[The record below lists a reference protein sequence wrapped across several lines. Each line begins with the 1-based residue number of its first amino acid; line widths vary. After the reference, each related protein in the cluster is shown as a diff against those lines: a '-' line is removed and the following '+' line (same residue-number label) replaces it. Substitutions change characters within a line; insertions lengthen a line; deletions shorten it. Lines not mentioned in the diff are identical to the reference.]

1 MTNFSGIQNTIMNL
15 LLMFCVL
22 CLMSMSVSMAGDAP
36 LSGGKA
42 NILWTQTLRHRVTY
56 IQDGTHGPVIYDVQD
71 PNCPYCHVLYE
82 NESPLIKSGKLIV
95 RYIPVAI
102 LTPGSQG
109 EAAAWLQSPHPLIAL
124 QHFENIVGDA
134 FRSENTTSLPTVTA
148 SASTRI
154 KLHDN
159 LLVIRSLGVT
169 GTPAII
175 YRTEDGR
182 IKIIMGLIS
191 RHRLVAMLPYLK

>member
-1 MTNFSGIQNTIMNL
+1 MTNYSGIQNIMNSF
-15 LLMFCVL
+15 LMFCVL
-22 CLMSMSVSMAGDAP
+22 CLMSMSVAMAGDAP
-36 LSGGKA
+36 HSGGKA
-42 NILWTQTLRHRVTY
+42 NILWTQILRHRVTY
-56 IQDGTHGPVIYDVQD
+56 IQDGTLGPVIYDVQD

-82 NESPLIKSGKLIV
+82 NEIPLIESGKLTV

-102 LTPGSQG
+102 LTPRSQG
-109 EAAAWLQSPHPLIAL
+109 EAAAWLQAPHPLFAL

-134 FRSENTTSLPTVTA
+134 FRSENTSTLPTVTA

-159 LLVIRSLGVT
+159 LLIIRSLGVT

-191 RHRLVAMLPYLK
+191 RRRLVAMLPYFK

>member
-1 MTNFSGIQNTIMNL
+1 MTNDSGIQNIMNSF
-15 LLMFCVL
+15 LMFCVL
-22 CLMSMSVSMAGDAP
+22 CLMSMSVAMAGDAP
-36 LSGGKA
+36 HSGGKA
-42 NILWTQTLRHRVTY
+42 NRLWTQILRHRVTY

-82 NESPLIKSGKLIV
+82 NEIPLIESGKLTV

-102 LTPGSQG
+102 LTPGSLG
-109 EAAAWLQSPHPLIAL
+109 EAAAWLQAPHPLFAL

-134 FRSENTTSLPTVTA
+134 FRSENTTTLPTVTA

-159 LLVIRSLGVT
+159 LLIIRSLGVT

-175 YRTEDGR
+175 YRTEHGR

-191 RHRLVAMLPYLK
+191 RHRLVSMLPYLK

>member
-1 MTNFSGIQNTIMNL
+1 MTNYSGIRNIMNS

-22 CLMSMSVSMAGDAP
+22 CLMSMSVAMAGDAP
-36 LSGGKA
+36 HSGGKA
-42 NILWTQTLRHRVTY
+42 NRLWTQILRHRVTY

-82 NESPLIKSGKLIV
+82 NEIPLIESGKLTV
-95 RYIPVAI
+95 RYIPVAL
-102 LTPGSQG
+102 LTPGSLG
-109 EAAAWLQSPHPLIAL
+109 EAAAWLQAPHPLFAL

-134 FRSENTTSLPTVTA
+134 FRSENTSTLPTVPA

-159 LLVIRSLGVT
+159 LLIIRSLGVT

-175 YRTEDGR
+175 YRTEGGR
-182 IKIIMGLIS
+182 IKIAMGLIS
-191 RHRLVAMLPYLK
+191 RRRLVAMLPYFK

>member
-1 MTNFSGIQNTIMNL
+1 MTNYSGIRNIMNS

-22 CLMSMSVSMAGDAP
+22 CLMSMSVAMAGDAP
-36 LSGGKA
+36 HSGGKA
-42 NILWTQTLRHRVTY
+42 NILWTQILRHRVTY

-82 NESPLIKSGKLIV
+82 NEIPLIESGKLTV

-102 LTPGSQG
+102 LTPGSLG
-109 EAAAWLQSPHPLIAL
+109 EAAAWLQAPHPLFAL

-134 FRSENTTSLPTVTA
+134 FRSENTSTLPTVPA

-159 LLVIRSLGVT
+159 LLVVRSLGVT

-175 YRTEDGR
+175 YGAEDGR
-182 IKIIMGLIS
+182 IKTVMGLIS
-191 RHRLVAMLPYLK
+191 RHRLVSMLPYFR

>member
-1 MTNFSGIQNTIMNL
+1 MTNCSGVQNVMNS

-22 CLMSMSVSMAGDAP
+22 CLMNVGVAMAGDAP
-36 LSGGKA
+36 HSGGKA
-42 NILWTQTLRHRVTY
+42 NILWTQILRHHVTY

-82 NESPLIKSGKLIV
+82 NEIPLIESGKLTV

-102 LTPGSQG
+102 LTPGSLG
-109 EAAAWLQSPHPLIAL
+109 EAAAWLQAPHPLFAL

-134 FRSENTTSLPTVTA
+134 FRSENTSTLPTVPA

-159 LLVIRSLGVT
+159 LLVVRSLGVT
-169 GTPAII
+169 GTPALI
-175 YRTEDGR
+175 YRAEDGR
-182 IKIIMGLIS
+182 IKTVMGLIS
-191 RHRLVAMLPYLK
+191 RHRLVSMLPYFR